1 MNKRL
6 SVAITG
12 GIGSGKSLVLNILK
26 EWGYSTFSCDEIYKE
41 LSFNKDYLEKLKAVF
56 PCAVNDLGE
65 LNREALSQVVF
76 NNKNELKKLNA
87 LAHPLVF
94 QNLRKKIDDANG
106 VVFSEVPLLFESGAE
121 KDFDYVIIVNRD
133 KDKRILAVSQ
143 RDFLSK
149 EKVENRILSQFNYEK
164 KLKKFLNNEKFFI
177 LENNGDIDGVKVE
190 IKKIIDKIMQ
200 YETFIVKRL

>member
-56 PCAVNDLGE
+56 PFAVNDLGE

-87 LAHPLVF
+87 MAHPLVF

>member
-56 PCAVNDLGE
+56 PFAVNDLGA

-200 YETFIVKRL
+200 HETFIVKHL